1 MRNFDFAITVAL
13 GSIIASTVLS
23 KSISLWDDIV
33 GLALLYFLQLLTTYF
48 QRYSVVTAVTDN
60 SPLFLM
66 TGEIILH
73 KNLKKTRVTEFDF
86 RAKLCEVNMLDFF
99 KYVLW
104 FLRQVGYS
112 GTSYQGYRTRTRK
125 FASKRSSR

>member
-13 GSIIASTVLS
+13 DSTIASTVLS

-33 GLALLYFLQLLTTYF
+33 GLAMLYFLQLSTTYF
-48 QRYSVVTAVTDN
+48 RRYSVVTAVTDN

-73 KNLKKTRVTEFDF
+73 ENLKK
-86 RAKLCEVNMLDFF
+86 KL
-99 KYVLW
+99 
-104 FLRQVGYS
+104 G
-112 GTSYQGYRTRTRK
+112 
-125 FASKRSSR
+125 